1 MGILTKILT
10 FPVTGPLDGTIWIA
24 QKLLEQAE
32 GEIYDEGKVRARL
45 MELEMLLDLGEISE
59 EAYTEAEDEL
69 LERLREIRAYKA
81 ARAAEQS

>member
-10 FPVTGPLDGTIWIA
+10 FPVTGPIDGTIWIA

-32 GEIYDEGKVRARL
+32 GEIYDEGKVRAKL

-59 EAYTEAEDEL
+59 ETYMDAEDEL